1 MIQNI
6 GNYGPNIEHA
16 ISLAVRLG
24 MVLKKGGWR
33 KGGVPCGALDYQPRH
48 QDQRNYNQRNRN
60 LEEGTDPLIGIKM
73 ELIVRVVLRMLYCH
87 FYAPRIHPA
96 SMRYL
101 LYMTP
106 ALVPPSLKTSYHRRI
121 D

>member
-1 MIQNI
+1 
-6 GNYGPNIEHA
+6 
-16 ISLAVRLG
+16 
-24 MVLKKGGWR
+24 
-33 KGGVPCGALDYQPRH
+33 
-48 QDQRNYNQRNRN
+48 
-60 LEEGTDPLIGIKM
+60 LIGIKM